1 MEGGYRKEREEEHQ
15 VVEGGYRKER
25 EEEHQAVK
33 GGYMR
38 KEREEAGNE
47 GRSRKKNW
55 VRAMRGG
62 PGGGMG

>member
-1 MEGGYRKEREEEHQ
+1 M
-15 VVEGGYRKER
+15 EGGYRKER